1 MMVVIAKDSRQRM
14 VSSAALLFRE
24 QGYSAT
30 GFRDVIEHS
39 GAPRGSIY
47 HHFPGGKA
55 QLAEETLR
63 WAGEVI
69 ARQLD
74 RAVKAGDPVA
84 ALRVFVAAWREVLEG
99 SDFRAGCPVVA
110 VAVEA
115 DAGDEALAAA
125 GDAFA
130 EWERLIAKM
139 LRDAG
144 VSRAESARL
153 ATLTVA
159 ATEGAIVLSRARG
172 DIRPLTTVAR
182 ELEATIKAALPSDGS
197 RRAQVSPPRTPAR
210 TRPGRG

>member
-1 MMVVIAKDSRQRM
+1 M

-24 QGYSAT
+24 RGYSGT
-30 GFRDVIEHS
+30 GFRDVIDHS

-47 HHFPGGKA
+47 HHFPDGKA
-55 QLAEETLR
+55 QLAEETVR

-69 ARQLD
+69 AHQLD
-74 RAVKAGDPVA
+74 RATRAGDPIA
-84 ALRVFVAAWREVLEG
+84 ALRTFVAGWREVLEG

-159 ATEGAIVLSRARG
+159 ATEGAIVLCRARG
-172 DIRPLTTVAR
+172 NIRPLTTVAR
-182 ELEATIKAALPSDGS
+182 ELETTIKAAHPSDGS
-197 RRAQVSPPRTPAR
+197 PRAQASPPRTAAR
-210 TRPGRG
+210 TRPASG